1 MGLWRQGECTAVTAG
16 KRLGRFGAVRKFVHG
31 LVLFF
36 FQPIYEAEMAY
47 ADKMQSG
54 GTQTG

>member
-36 FQPIYEAEMAY
+36 FQPIYKAEMTY
-47 ADKMQSG
+47 ADKM
-54 GTQTG
+54 